1 MVGEIS
7 PLHQRGAALGI
18 SNALFSLAGLIAPWV
33 MGHIVDVGSNP
44 AEGFRNGFV
53 FAGAIV
59 ATGGVLAMLLINPE
73 RNLERF
79 RKLAGPTKV
88 DAMAPA

>member
-1 MVGEIS
+1 
-7 PLHQRGAALGI
+7 
-18 SNALFSLAGLIAPWV
+18 
-33 MGHIVDVGSNP
+33 MGHIVDVGLNP
-44 AEGFRNGFV
+44 AEGFRNGFM

-79 RKLAGPTKV
+79 RKLTGLTKV
-88 DAMAPA
+88 DAVALA

>member
-1 MVGEIS
+1 
-7 PLHQRGAALGI
+7 
-18 SNALFSLAGLIAPWV
+18 

-44 AEGFRNGFV
+44 AEGFRNGFM

-59 ATGGVLAMLLINPE
+59 SIGGVLAMLLINPE

-79 RKLAGPTKV
+79 RKLTGPTRA